1 MPKLAHRLGAITA
14 IVAFGAPFHAAS
26 NDLPPLDTWRF
37 SLPLETLHVTG
48 AHDLGALFTAKDY
61 RLGTVAA
68 ERKIPR
74 LYLRHLIDDLR
85 KVEPVQDREALF
97 IRIVL
102 PLVARANAEILAQ
115 RALLHSIMAAQARGG
130 DIPPAQ
136 SAWLAALAEQYGGT
150 GADTADL
157 LHRVDVVPPSLAI
170 AQAIDESGWGTA
182 HLALQSNGMFGQHA
196 PPGLGRGSLHVTG
209 TKVDVAAFPSLLDG
223 VLAYMTN
230 INRNHAYAHLRDLRA
245 RHRREGKVPD
255 GLTLAGGLVHYS
267 ARGPVY
273 VNALKGLIRRH
284 KLHVYDTIP
293 LEAGGAVF
301 IHISR

>member
-1 MPKLAHRLGAITA
+1 MLKLFDLMGVIAA
-14 IVAFGAPFHAAS
+14 IVAFGAPFQAAS
-26 NDLPPLDTWRF
+26 KDLPPLDTWRF

-48 AHDLGALFTAKDY
+48 AQDLGALFTAKDY

-68 ERKIPR
+68 DRKIPR
-74 LYLRHLIDDLR
+74 LYLRHLIRDLR
-85 KVEPVQDREALF
+85 SIEPVRDREALF

-102 PLVARANAEILAQ
+102 PLVARANAEIMAQ
-115 RALLHSIMAAQARGG
+115 RALLHSILAAQARGD
-130 DIPPAQ
+130 DIAPVQ
-136 SAWLAALAEQYGGT
+136 SAWLASLAEQYGGT

-170 AQAIDESGWGTA
+170 AQAIDESAWGTA

-223 VLAYMTN
+223 VFAYMTN
-230 INRNHAYAHLRDLRA
+230 INRNHAYAHLRELRA
-245 RHRREGKVPD
+245 QHRRDGKVPD
-255 GLTLAGGLVHYS
+255 GLTLAEGLVHYS
-267 ARGPVY
+267 ARGTVY

-284 KLHVYDTIP
+284 KLHVYDSIP
-293 LEAGGAVF
+293 LEAGGAIL
-301 IHISR
+301 IHTSR